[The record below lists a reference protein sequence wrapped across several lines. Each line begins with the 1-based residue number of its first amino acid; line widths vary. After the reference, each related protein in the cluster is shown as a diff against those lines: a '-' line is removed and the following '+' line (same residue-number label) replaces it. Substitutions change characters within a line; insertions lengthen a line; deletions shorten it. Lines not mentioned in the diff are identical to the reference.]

1 MKKIAFSSEIY
12 QVKAAELKR
21 LKSAENS
28 LPVPA
33 PHTAEIVVLLEIGGD
48 TLLNG
53 AEKIAAA
60 ADNAFVPVR
69 FAYWSYAPWQ
79 AFFIDLIKPVKRRFY
94 TVFPSVYT
102 ATLACLLQNRI
113 TRGERNEANAYQW
126 TNKKWQISREEAHKR
141 YTELY
146 NSIKEKGYDA
156 KSPMLVMLNRKFGV
170 KDQLLQGHHRIGICR
185 SLEVKEVTVSFWAV
199 PRSFSF
205 MKLFVG
211 RVKK

>member
-33 PHTAEIVVLLEIGGD
+33 PHTAEIVVLLEMGGD

-60 ADNAFVPVR
+60 ADNAFVPV
-69 FAYWSYAPWQ
+69 
-79 AFFIDLIKPVKRRFY
+79 
-94 TVFPSVYT
+94 VFPSVYT
-102 ATLACLLQNRI
+102 TTLACLLQNRI
-113 TRGERNEANAYQW
+113 TRGERNEANAYLW

-211 RVKK
+211 RAKK